1 MAKAQRQAEGPQRFF
16 VSALRQLS
24 GNGRQRPFTVFR
36 DFCEMAA
43 IAFSNTTDTRQ
54 REAREARYMEL
65 VRGYEPEA
73 IKLLPA
79 MLGALTEAMSEG
91 FADVLGQLF
100 MSLEF
105 GEESRGQFFTP
116 YTVSSMMARMNVGD
130 SAKAIIEQHGFITV
144 CEPACGAA
152 GMVVAMAEALH
163 DQGINFQR
171 RMHATAID
179 IDLTAVH
186 MAYVQ
191 LSLLHIPAVVI
202 HGNALLPSDVRSV
215 WYTPAHVL
223 GGWTGKLNRRQ
234 ANADAGAVLETVD
247 QVVQP
252 AQTIMVDRGQMDLF
266 ANLANLRGQA
276 FERAP

>member
-1 MAKAQRQAEGPQRFF
+1 MGKPQRQAEGPQRIF
-16 VSALRQLS
+16 VNALHQLS

-43 IAFSNTTDTRQ
+43 IAFSNAADKGQ
-54 REAREARYMEL
+54 SEAREARYMEL
-65 VRGYEPEA
+65 VRGYEA
-73 IKLLPA
+73 DRLKLLPA
-79 MLGALTEAMSEG
+79 MLGALTDAMSEG
-91 FADVLGQLF
+91 FGDVLGQLF

-116 YTVSSMMARMNVGD
+116 YTVSSMMARMNLGD
-130 SAKAIIEQHGFITV
+130 GAKAIIEQRGFITV
-144 CEPACGAA
+144 CEPACGSA

-171 RMHATAID
+171 CMHATAID

-191 LSLLHIPAVVI
+191 LALLHIPAVVI
-202 HGNALLPSDVRSV
+202 HGNALLPGDVRSV

-223 GGWTGKLNRRQ
+223 GGWTGKLNRREQ
-234 ANADAGAVLETVD
+234 AAVPVLETVD
-247 QVVQP
+247 QVARP
-252 AQTIMVDRGQMDLF
+252 AATLMVDRGQTELF
-266 ANLANLRGQA
+266 ATAANLQEQA